1 MAQRTAYTDLSTLK
15 SYLNIADS
23 DTTQDQ
29 YLTVLIPGVQR
40 FIDTY
45 TRREFGWGDAGDNAS
60 TDYSNS
66 DNVAVID
73 YTVNGSLVTI
83 TTMGA
88 MPFKTGQNISCFGFN
103 NPAYNGVFAITD
115 VALPT
120 QLTFDSSVSMGTL
133 SPTNTQALPAGD
145 STYIGY
151 IGNYVQNYHYRSQ
164 LQFDGLVGATIWL
177 PDMDIRSID
186 TLYIGLRNIAQPVL
200 LDHTQYVPRDDGR
213 VILGGAYFNSYDS
226 SAYIGGD
233 GNDDSSFYGSVAA
246 GYQTVMVSYYF
257 GYIGV
262 PADIQLAT
270 LDLAATMYN
279 IRRAGGLHMEK
290 SIDYQVQFDITL
302 RKQIANNP
310 DIMGALNVWKR
321 YHI

>member
-1 MAQRTAYTDLSTLK
+1 MSQRTAYTDLSTLK

-23 DTTQDQ
+23 DTAQDQ

-45 TRREFGWGDAGDNAS
+45 TRRQFGWGDAGDSA
-60 TDYSNS
+60 TIDYSNS
-66 DNVAVID
+66 DNVAVIN

-88 MPFKTGQNISCFGFN
+88 MPFKVGQNISCFGFN
-103 NPAYNGVFAITD
+103 VSAYNGVFAITS
-115 VALPT
+115 VVGPT
-120 QLTFDSSVSMGTL
+120 QLTFDSSVSKGTL
-133 SPTNTQALPAGD
+133 SPTNTQALPAGGN
-145 STYIGY
+145 TYQGY
-151 IGNYVQNYHYRSQ
+151 VGNFVQNYFYRSQ
-164 LQFDGLVGATIWL
+164 VQFDGLVGKTIYL
-177 PDMDIRSID
+177 GDMDIRSID

-200 LDHTQYVPRDDGR
+200 LDHTQYVWRDDGR
-213 VILGGAYFNSYDS
+213 IILGGAYFNSYDS
-226 SAYIGGD
+226 SAYSSD
-233 GNDDSSFYGSVAA
+233 DDSSFYGTVAA
-246 GYQTVMVSYYF
+246 GYQTVMVSYWF

-262 PADIQLAT
+262 PADIQLAM
-270 LDLAATMYN
+270 LDLCATMNN

-302 RKQIANNP
+302 RKQIKNSP
-310 DIMGALNVWKR
+310 DVMGILDIWKK